1 MATIMRKVNIL
12 SRAEGV
18 FRNDM
23 LKDSSLS
30 PCHHSYILAIS
41 KNPGMTQDEL
51 AGHICVNKSGVTRTL
66 AQLEGLGY
74 VERRVC
80 EADKRVMR
88 VYPTELMLEVLP
100 RVVDIVHLWNDYL
113 NEALTEDEAETLSRL
128 LDKVSS
134 RARDYVITR
143 ERKPL

>member
-30 PCHHSYILAIS
+30 PCHHTYILAIS

-51 AGHICVNKSGVTRTL
+51 ARHICINKSGVTRTL
-66 AQLEGLGY
+66 AQLEAIGY

-80 EADKRVMR
+80 NADKRIMR
-88 VYPTELMLEVLP
+88 VYPTDKMLEALP
-100 RVVDIVHLWNDYL
+100 KVVDIVHLWNGYL
-113 NEALTEDEAETLSRL
+113 TEALTDEETKTLNLL
-128 LDKVSS
+128 LDKVS
-134 RARDYVITR
+134 AQAKKYVESR
-143 ERKPL
+143 ERK